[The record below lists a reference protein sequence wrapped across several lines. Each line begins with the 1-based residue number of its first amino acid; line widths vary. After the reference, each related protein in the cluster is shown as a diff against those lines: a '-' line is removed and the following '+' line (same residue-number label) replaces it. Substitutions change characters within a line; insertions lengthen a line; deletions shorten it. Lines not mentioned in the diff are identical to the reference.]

1 MIISKRSVE
10 RILRKFGLRRRGNE
24 SPVEDIVIKI
34 LEMHR
39 LGFNDLGYKAMWKL
53 LNTHCRLR
61 VTQETTQHVLETLDP
76 EGVMEACMYQLSYLI
91 RNEL

>member
-10 RILRKFGLRRRGNE
+10 RILRKFGLRRRENE
-24 SPVEDIVIKI
+24 SRVEDIVIKI

-76 EGVMEACMYQLSYLI
+76 EGVMEACMYQLS
-91 RNEL
+91 